1 MHDFKDVQSAK
12 NKVYRKYSSLYYLR
26 DNCIFIGAYN
36 VIMTKTLWINT
47 TVVYIIS
54 LKYHDTVATQQF
66 VILCFSYYEKLEDS
80 GVQFILIIDLNRYSK
95 LCCKT

>member
-1 MHDFKDVQSAK
+1 MKIFPI
-12 NKVYRKYSSLYYLR
+12 YR
-26 DNCIFIGAYN
+26 DIIFFIGAYN

-80 GVQFILIIDLNRYSK
+80 GVQFKLIIDLNRYTK
-95 LCCKT
+95 QCCSNDLF